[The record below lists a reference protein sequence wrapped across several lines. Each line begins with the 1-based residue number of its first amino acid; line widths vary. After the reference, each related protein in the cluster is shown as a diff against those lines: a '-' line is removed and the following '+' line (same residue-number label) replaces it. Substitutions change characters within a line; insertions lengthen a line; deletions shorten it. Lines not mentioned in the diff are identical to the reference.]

1 MNNPFS
7 LENKNIVITGA
18 ASGIGRQCAV
28 SCAAMGAKL
37 ILFDL
42 NQEGL
47 HETAE
52 MLERKNEH
60 QLCVAD
66 LTDYERISQLL
77 SDAVGKLGRIN
88 GLLNCAGISN
98 TLPLK
103 SATPELVEK
112 FFRIN
117 VLTGYFMTKEVTKMG
132 NLSKEGAS
140 IVFFS
145 SVAGSFGQPGKSIYG
160 MTKGAL
166 VAGAKSLACELAPKK
181 VRVNAISPGVV
192 VTPINAHLPHIA
204 DPEKRKE
211 TENLH
216 LLGLGETTDI
226 ANACVYLLSDA
237 SKWVTGANL
246 FIDGGYS
253 AK

>member
-1 MNNPFS
+1 MNPFS
-7 LENKNIVITGA
+7 LENRNIVITGA

-28 SCAAMGAKL
+28 TCAAMGARL

-47 HETAE
+47 EATVE
-52 MLERKNEH
+52 LVERKNEH
-60 QLCVAD
+60 YLCVTD
-66 LTDYERISQLL
+66 LTDYKKVSQLL
-77 SDAVGKLGRIN
+77 AEAVEKSGRIN

-166 VAGAKSLACELAPKK
+166 VAGTKSLACELAPKK

-192 VTPINAHLPHIA
+192 ITPINANLPHIA

-237 SKWVTGANL
+237 SKWVTGTNL

>member
-1 MNNPFS
+1 MINPFK

-18 ASGIGRQCAV
+18 ASGIGRQCAI
-28 SCAAMGAKL
+28 SCAEMGARL
-37 ILFDL
+37 VLFDI
-42 NQEGL
+42 NYDGL
-47 HETAE
+47 QGTAE
-52 MLERKNEH
+52 LLVKKNDH
-60 QLCVAD
+60 QLCTAD
-66 LTDYERISQLL
+66 LTDYESVARLL
-77 SDAVGKLGRIN
+77 AAAVEKTGRIN

-103 SATPELVEK
+103 LATPDIVER

-117 VLTGYFMTKEVTKMG
+117 VLTGYFMAKEVTKMG
-132 NLSKEGAS
+132 ILSKEGAS

-166 VAGAKSLACELAPKK
+166 IAGTKSLACELAPKK

-216 LLGLGETTDI
+216 LLGLGETSDV

-237 SKWVTGANL
+237 SKWVTGTNL

-253 AK
+253 AR